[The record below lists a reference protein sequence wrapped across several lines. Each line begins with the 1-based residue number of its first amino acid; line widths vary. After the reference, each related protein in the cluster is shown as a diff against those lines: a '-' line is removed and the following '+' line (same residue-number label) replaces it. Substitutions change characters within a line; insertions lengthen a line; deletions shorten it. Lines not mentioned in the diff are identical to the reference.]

1 MHLGSLAGA
10 HRKTAG
16 RIYNGTAGAAGC
28 GREGGGLGAGA
39 YACWSG
45 ALSEPRPAAKSRKLK
60 SVLKIAATPFKIS
73 TSDFE
78 TA

>member
-1 MHLGSLAGA
+1 MHLGSLVGA

-39 YACWSG
+39 YAPRFGACSG
-45 ALSEPRPAAKSRKLK
+45 LRSAAKSRKLK
-60 SVLKIAATPFKIS
+60 SVLEIAATPFKIS

-78 TA
+78 TS